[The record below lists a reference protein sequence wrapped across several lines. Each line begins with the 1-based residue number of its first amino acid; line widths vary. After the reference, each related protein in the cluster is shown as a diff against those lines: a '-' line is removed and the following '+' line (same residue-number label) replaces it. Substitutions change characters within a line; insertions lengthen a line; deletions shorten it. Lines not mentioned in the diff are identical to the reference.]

1 MMSNGILSMADK
13 NILTQGMSHQKRV
26 TTHWVLQ
33 SIAMVMVTIGQSA
46 IYVNKELNG
55 WPHFTSTHSLFGL
68 ATFMLAFGAT
78 LGGTLT
84 KYSFQLRSFVKPA
97 MLKVGHGFAGITVY
111 VMAVATIF
119 LGLNQSW
126 TDFGDMQLKFAILGA
141 FIVTTIYVISKSFK
155 VTLSRARGLSKK

>member
-1 MMSNGILSMADK
+1 MMSNGILSMADN
-13 NILTQGMSHQKRV
+13 NIFTQGLSHQKRV

-33 SIAMVMVTIGQSA
+33 AVAMVMVTIGQSA
-46 IYVNKELNG
+46 IYINKDLNG

-84 KYSFQLRSFVKPA
+84 KFSFQLRSFVKPA

-126 TDFGDMQLKFAILGA
+126 TDYGDMQLKFTILGSL
-141 FIVTTIYVISKSFK
+141 IVTTVFVVSKSFK
-155 VTLSRARGLSKK
+155 LSLSRARALAKK